1 MPSRKSVFHGP
12 VLWRPP
18 PTPSSYLSLSFQKAT
33 LHKDNTSLLVAL
45 LAFGYWFYS
54 QLFVCYLS
62 ILPLKF
68 YWQKIHLFDLSFQT
82 CTDLARNGQVMVIS
96 KDVMEGL
103 GGVVP
108 KIANP
113 RNHQGADTDTN
124 TRGFIYKLEP
134 GSRCTRHNGAG
145 TWTPRLRGSATL
157 WGPVASGIRRK
168 LHSHA
173 GPLSRISD

>member
-1 MPSRKSVFHGP
+1 MAGCLLKNNFNNNSQCHLGSLCSM
-12 VLWRPP
+12 VLFCDCPP

-96 KDVMEGL
+96 KDVMERL
-103 GGVVP
+103 GDGVP
-108 KIANP
+108 KIANR
-113 RNHQGADTDTN
+113 RNHQGADTDAN
-124 TRGFIYKLEP
+124 TRGFITSSSLGP
-134 GSRCTRHNGAG
+134 SGAG
-145 TWTPRLRGSATL
+145 TWTPRWVS
-157 WGPVASGIRRK
+157 V
-168 LHSHA
+168 
-173 GPLSRISD
+173 